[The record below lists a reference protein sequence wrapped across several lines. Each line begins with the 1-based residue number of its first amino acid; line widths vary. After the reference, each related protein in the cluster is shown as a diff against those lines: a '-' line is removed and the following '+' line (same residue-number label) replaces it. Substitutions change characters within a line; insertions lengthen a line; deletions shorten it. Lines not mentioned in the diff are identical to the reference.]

1 MYLNFF
7 LGGSEVEA
15 LGLSDRAAAVEVRGR
30 VERGLLEA
38 GLRGV
43 AGVGVIVFD
52 RILSS
57 KTNARMRSPATN
69 FGAR

>member
-15 LGLSDRAAAVEVRGR
+15 LGRSDRAAAVEVRGR

-43 AGVGVIVFD
+43 AGVGVMLF
-52 RILSS
+52 
-57 KTNARMRSPATN
+57 
-69 FGAR
+69 